1 MPDKEHPYK
10 DKDYILSLL
19 IENKLITNEQKRD
32 IEIALKARGDSFE
45 DFVQYLVSIK
55 LQRADKKN
63 RVLEEADI
71 LKLIAI
77 DQGWPFRRLD
87 PLELDMD
94 VVTNTIPASFA
105 KRSLVVPIKRGDDI
119 VEVSCYDPLIPDL
132 FEDIERATKKQVKFY
147 VSPKKDITRIIS
159 EFFGFKKSIA
169 AAEDLL
175 KGPSFDL
182 GNLEQMVKLA
192 TTTDSIYSDKYI
204 QQAVDHL
211 LQYALEQRASDIH
224 IEPKR
229 NCSIVRFRIDG
240 QLHQIHRI
248 PRVVHEAICS
258 RIKALSRLDIAEK
271 RRPQDGRMKISWN
284 NEEAEV
290 RVSSVPVAFG
300 EKLVLR
306 LQSAQIIFKDLSE
319 LGFHQTDL
327 KKYEA
332 FLEKSYGIVL
342 VTGPTGSGKST
353 TLYSTLRRLSSPA
366 INIVTVE
373 DPIEMVHEDFNQIA
387 VQPSIGITFATI
399 LRNILR
405 QDPDVIMIGEIR
417 DLETARYA
425 IQAALTGHLVFST
438 LHTNDAVSAITRLLD
453 IGIEPYLISSTLIG
467 VVAQRLVRTI
477 CPRCKERVKVDKNSL
492 SVLDCRVKSEKD
504 YVLLHKGRGCDFCRQ
519 TGFYGRIGIYEI
531 LTVDDTIRSM
541 IYEGAPE
548 MSIKKTAKKLGMTTL
563 RQDACRKLIAG
574 LTSLDEVLRVTCA
587 G

>member
-1 MPDKEHPYK
+1 MKRELHPYRDKE
-10 DKDYILSLL
+10 YILSLL
-19 IENKLITNEQKRD
+19 LDNKFITPEQKQD
-32 IEIALKARGDSFE
+32 IEISLKVRESYDI
-45 DFVQYLVSIK
+45 DFVQYLASLK
-55 LQRADKKN
+55 LFRADKKD
-63 RVLEEADI
+63 RILEEGDI
-71 LKLIAI
+71 LKLIAL
-77 DQGWPFRRLD
+77 DQDWPFRRLD

-94 VVTNTIPASFA
+94 TVTNTIPASFA
-105 KRSLVVPIKRGDDI
+105 KRALVVPIKRGEEV
-119 VEVSCYDPLIPDL
+119 VEVCCYDPLITDL
-132 FEDIERATKKQVKFY
+132 FEDIERATKKKVRFY
-147 VSPKKDITRIIS
+147 VCPKKDIERIIS
-159 EFFGFKKSIA
+159 EFFGFKRSIA

-175 KGPSFDL
+175 RGPSLDL
-182 GNLEQMVKLA
+182 GNLEQMVQLA
-192 TTTDSIYSDKYI
+192 STDSLYSDRYI

-229 NCSIVRFRIDG
+229 EFSVVRFRIDG

-319 LGFHQTDL
+319 LGFHELDL
-327 KKYEA
+327 KKYES

-353 TLYSTLRRLSSPA
+353 TLYSTLRRLSNPT

-387 VQPSIGITFATI
+387 VQPSIGITFASI

-405 QDPDVIMIGEIR
+405 QDPDIIMIGEIR
-417 DLETARYA
+417 DIETARYA

-467 VVAQRLVRTI
+467 VVAQRLVRRI
-477 CPRCKERVKVDKNSL
+477 CPRCKEKVKVEKDRL
-492 SVLDCRVKSEKD
+492 TVLDCKVKTDKD
-504 YVLLHKGRGCDFCRQ
+504 YVILQKGRGCDFCRQ
-519 TGFYGRIGIYEI
+519 TGFYGRIGIYEVLSI
-531 LTVDDTIRSM
+531 DETIRSM
-541 IYEGAPE
+541 IYEGASE
-548 MSIKKTAKKLGMTTL
+548 MSIKKIAKKLGMTTL
-563 RQDACRKLIAG
+563 RQDACRKLISG
-574 LTSLDEVLRVTCA
+574 ITSLDEVLRVTCSS
-587 G
+587 

>member
-1 MPDKEHPYK
+1 MKRHPYK
-10 DKDYILSLL
+10 DKEYIFSLL
-19 IENKLITNEQKRD
+19 INNSFITPEQKHD
-32 IEIALKARGDSFE
+32 IEIKIRSRTNDDI
-45 DFVQYLVSIK
+45 DFVQYLSSIK
-55 LQRADKKN
+55 IFRADKPD
-63 RVLEEADI
+63 RILEEADI
-71 LKLIAI
+71 LRLITM
-77 DQGWPFRRLD
+77 DQGWAFRRLD

-94 VVTNTIPASFA
+94 IVTNTIPASFA
-105 KRSLVVPIKRGDDI
+105 KRTLVIPINTTENI
-119 VEVSCYDPLIPDL
+119 VEVCCYDPLIPDL
-132 FEDIERATKKQVKFY
+132 FEDIERATKKKVKFF
-147 VSPKKDITRIIS
+147 VSPQRDIKKIIS
-159 EFFGFKKSIA
+159 EFFGFKRSIA

-175 KGPSFDL
+175 KGPNFDL
-182 GNLEQMVKLA
+182 GNLEQMVQLA
-192 TTTDSIYSDKYI
+192 TTDSIYSDRYI

-229 NCSIVRFRIDG
+229 EFSIVRFRIDG

-271 RRPQDGRMKISWN
+271 RRPQDGRMKLSWN
-284 NEEAEV
+284 DEEAEV

-306 LQSAQIIFKDLSE
+306 IQSAQIIFKDLSE
-319 LGFHQTDL
+319 LGFHETDL

-332 FLEKSYGIVL
+332 FLEKSYGIIL

-353 TLYSTLRRLSSPA
+353 TLYSTLRRLSNPS

-373 DPIEMVHEDFNQIA
+373 DPIEMVHEEFNQIA
-387 VQPSIGITFATI
+387 VQPTIGITFASI

-467 VVAQRLVRTI
+467 VVAQRLVRRI
-477 CPRCKERVKVDKNSL
+477 CPRCKEKFKVEKQKL
-492 SVLDCRVKSEKD
+492 TVLDCRVKTDKD
-504 YVLLHKGRGCDFCRQ
+504 YIMLSKGRGCDFCRQ

-531 LTVDDTIRSM
+531 LTIDETIKSM

-574 LTSLDEVLRVTCA
+574 ITSLDEVLRVTCSN
-587 G
+587 

>member
-1 MPDKEHPYK
+1 MKSKIHPYK
-10 DKDYILSLL
+10 DKEYIFFLL
-19 IENKLITNEQKRD
+19 ISNKLLTPDQKNE
-32 IEIALKARGDSFE
+32 IELGLRAKDKKLD
-45 DFVQYLVSIK
+45 DFVQYLASIK
-55 LQRADKKN
+55 IPRAGKKN
-63 RVLEEADI
+63 RFLEEADI
-71 LKLIAI
+71 LKLIAL
-77 DQGWPFRRLD
+77 DQGWQFRRLD
-87 PLELDMD
+87 PLKLDMD
-94 VVTNTIPASFA
+94 TVTNTIPASFA
-105 KRSLVVPIKRGDDI
+105 KRVLVVPIKAMEGV
-119 VEVSCYDPLIPDL
+119 VEVGCYDPLITDL
-132 FEDIERATKKQVKFY
+132 FEDIERATKKKVRFY
-147 VSPKKDITRIIS
+147 VCPKKDIERIIS

-169 AAEDLL
+169 AAENLL

-182 GNLEQMVKLA
+182 GNLEQMVQLA
-192 TTTDSIYSDKYI
+192 TADSIHSDRYI

-224 IEPKR
+224 LEPKR
-229 NCSIVRFRIDG
+229 EFSIVRFRIDG

-271 RRPQDGRMKISWN
+271 RRPQDGRMKISWKD
-284 NEEAEV
+284 EEAEV

-319 LGFHQTDL
+319 LGFHETDL

-353 TLYSTLRRLSSPA
+353 TLYSTLRRLSKPS

-387 VQPSIGITFATI
+387 VQPSIGITFASI

-417 DLETARYA
+417 DIETARYA

-467 VVAQRLVRTI
+467 VVAQRLVRRI
-477 CPRCKERVKVDKNSL
+477 CPRCKEKVKVEKQRLSL
-492 SVLDCRVKSEKD
+492 LDCKVKTDKD
-504 YVLLHKGRGCDFCRQ
+504 YIMLSKGRGCDFCRQ
-519 TGFYGRIGIYEI
+519 TGFYGRIAIYEI
-531 LTVDDTIRSM
+531 LAVDETIKSM

-548 MSIKKTAKKLGMTTL
+548 ISIKKTAKRLGMTTL

-574 LTSLDEVLRVTCA
+574 ITSLDEVLRVTCSN
-587 G
+587 